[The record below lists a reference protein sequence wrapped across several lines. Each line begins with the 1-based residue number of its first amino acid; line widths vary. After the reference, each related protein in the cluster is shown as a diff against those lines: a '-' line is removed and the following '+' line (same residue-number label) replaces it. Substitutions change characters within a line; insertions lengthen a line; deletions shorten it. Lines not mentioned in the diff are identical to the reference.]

1 MILHLQTVEPRKGL
15 VWIRHGLKVYK
26 RRPLALT
33 ALYAMA
39 AMLGILI
46 PLLPG
51 PFEWLALTLPPLVSL
66 GIMLAT
72 HAVLQNQVPNASV
85 YLAPFK
91 LTKERRNTQLAL
103 CLLYGLLLSGAL
115 LLAQTIDGGAFDHL
129 QSLLQQDKRDDQ
141 AVLAALGD
149 PHLFWGLMTAMI
161 SIATLSVPFWH
172 APALVHWAGQ
182 GFGQALFSSTLA
194 LWRNRGAFALSIL
207 GWMGLGFCL
216 SLAVGILGSLFG
228 GAATGLLTV
237 LAGTW
242 LTTAFYSSLYFS
254 FVDCFMFSPEE
265 LKI

>member
-1 MILHLQTVEPRKGL
+1 MMLHLQTVEPRKGL
-15 VWIRHGLKVYK
+15 VWIRHGLKVYR

-39 AMLGILI
+39 AMVGLLM

-51 PFEWLALTLPPLVSL
+51 PFEWLALALPPLVSL
-66 GIMLAT
+66 GFMLAT
-72 HAVLQNQVPNASV
+72 HAVLQNQSPTASV
-85 YLAPFK
+85 YLAPFR
-91 LTKERRNTQLAL
+91 LTKERRNTQLIL
-103 CLLYGLLLSGAL
+103 CLSYGLLLAGAL

-141 AVLAALGD
+141 AVMAALSS
-149 PHLFWGLMTAMI
+149 PNLFWGLMTAL
-161 SIATLSVPFWH
+161 IAIAVLSVPYWH

-182 GFGQALFSSTLA
+182 GLGQALFSSTLA
-194 LWRNRGAFALSIL
+194 LWRNRGAFALSML
-207 GWMGLGFCL
+207 GWLGLGFGL
-216 SLAVGILGSLFG
+216 SLVVGILGSLLG